1 MSLLSWI
8 PVEQRQRSLYQS
20 WITVITLILNPK
32 TKRQVQV
39 VLGTSEYFYIWIQ
52 DFEEMA
58 RFLYMSTKWD
68 TEPIT
73 QTERKQKMFETLITT
88 LRVGSDPGLPDVS
101 KTLSSACV
109 LNKRHYKRCLNPN
122 FGVMIIPCDIFY
134 QMIIPCSHRMA

>member
-20 WITVITLILNPK
+20 RIAVITLILNPK

-39 VLGTSEYFYIWIQ
+39 VLGTSEYFCIWIQ
-52 DFEEMA
+52 DFEEMN
-58 RFLYMSTKWD
+58 TKWD

-101 KTLSSACV
+101 KPFHLLV
-109 LNKRHYKRCLNPN
+109 H
-122 FGVMIIPCDIFY
+122 
-134 QMIIPCSHRMA
+134 